1 MSILPEVTETLM
13 KGNNTRMLTDP
24 SVLIATASRMIA
36 KVTVEGNPEHR
47 TRSLIARWHV
57 SNLLSAIDE
66 ATWFNMVSAT
76 LDGQKKTLN
85 NMQSNG
91 DWQPCG
97 FEAEIRE
104 HEGDALLMLGVEWT
118 DENGGDDVVYQ
129 NGAPVVNVNVTT
141 KGESGNDKAM
151 TLEILKM
158 LAAGQVTSNEAISRL
173 EGVLSS
179 ADEEEVIKE
188 AEPTA
193 EPTAKPKTAI
203 TNKKRSI
210 GKRPTN

>member
-1 MSILPEVTETLM
+1 
-13 KGNNTRMLTDP
+13 
-24 SVLIATASRMIA
+24 
-36 KVTVEGNPEHR
+36 
-47 TRSLIARWHV
+47 
-57 SNLLSAIDE
+57 
-66 ATWFNMVSAT
+66 MVSAT

-104 HEGDALLMLGVEWT
+104 HEGDAVLMLGVEWT
-118 DENGGDDVVYQ
+118 DENGGEDVVYQ

-141 KGESGNDKAM
+141 KSEPSGDNTM

-158 LAAGQVTSNEAISRL
+158 LAEGQVNANEAISRL

-179 ADEEEVIKE
+179 TDEEEVIKE

-193 EPTAKPKTAI
+193 KAKAKT
-203 TNKKRSI
+203 TNQKRSI

>member
-1 MSILPEVTETLM
+1 M
-13 KGNNTRMLTDP
+13 R
-24 SVLIATASRMIA
+24 
-36 KVTVEGNPEHR
+36 
-47 TRSLIARWHV
+47 
-57 SNLLSAIDE
+57 LL
-66 ATWFNMVSAT
+66 
-76 LDGQKKTLN
+76 
-85 NMQSNG
+85 
-91 DWQPCG
+91 
-97 FEAEIRE
+97 
-104 HEGDALLMLGVEWT
+104 
-118 DENGGDDVVYQ
+118 GGDDVVYQ

-193 EPTAKPKTAI
+193 KPKTAI

>member
-1 MSILPEVTETLM
+1 VSILPEVPETLM
-13 KGNNTRMLTDP
+13 KESNSRKLTDP
-24 SVLIATASRMIA
+24 SVLIATANRMLS
-36 KVTVEGNPEHR
+36 KVTVEGNAEHR

-66 ATWFNMVSAT
+66 STWFNMVSAT

-104 HEGDALLMLGVEWT
+104 HEGDAVLMLGVEWT
-118 DENGGDDVVYQ
+118 DENGGEDVVYQ

-141 KGESGNDKAM
+141 KSEPSGDNTM

-158 LAAGQVTSNEAISRL
+158 LAEGQVNANEAISRL

-193 EPTAKPKTAI
+193 KAKAKT
-203 TNKKRSI
+203 TNQKRSI

>member
-1 MSILPEVTETLM
+1 MSILPEVPETLM
-13 KGNNTRMLTDP
+13 KESNSRKLTDP

-36 KVTVEGNPEHR
+36 KVSVEANAENR
-47 TRSLIARWHV
+47 TRTLIARWHV

-91 DWQPCG
+91 SWQPCG

-104 HEGDALLMLGVEWT
+104 FEGEAVLMLGVKWT

-141 KGESGNDKAM
+141 KGDSSDDKAM

-158 LAAGQVTSNEAISRL
+158 LATGQVNTNEAIARL
-173 EGVLSS
+173 SGDTPSTE
-179 ADEEEVIKE
+179 EEEVIQ
-188 AEPTA
+188 EPA
-193 EPTAKPKTAI
+193 PAVKPKT
-203 TNKKRSI
+203 TNQKRSI